1 MGFGSIIAERG
12 DHLQISTDRQ
22 NGLTPAEEN
31 IWYRLMTFHGVAE
44 EPWTAEGSATA
55 EKNRELWNRWALP
68 ALNPDRIAALGL
80 AKLAPL
86 TEEECQKIAGELD
99 ITELPDPNGAV
110 AISAIQVSKPFT
122 VAGLVF
128 PTSADFEMAHFEVYA
143 DFEKAHF
150 EADAG
155 FRAAHFETYAD
166 FREAHLEAYA
176 DFRAAHFEA
185 YADFEKAH
193 FDGRAYFG
201 EAHFDGDADFPK
213 VHFDDD
219 AVFEKAHFD
228 AAAEFSDANFSSKT
242 SFAGAAFAE
251 PPQYHQAKLHQNT
264 SFHEADFSRAR
275 DRVSADA
282 ESAWRRLKLIMSEA
296 HAHHEELRFFAYE
309 MSVRGRMA
317 QWPVNWLYRL
327 YEGLS
332 DYGRSMG
339 CPAGWLAA
347 LTLLF
352 GLAYGGLLERP
363 TDIDRGQFREDIA
376 SFTLGNALPA
386 VGGLN
391 PARRDLYKRLFDN
404 GGGIDIP
411 FSIELLSIVQ
421 ASSGVVLFL
430 LLSLGIR
437 NRFRIK

>member
-155 FRAAHFETYAD
+155 
-166 FREAHLEAYA
+166 
-176 DFRAAHFEA
+176 FRAAHFEA

-339 CPAGWLAA
+339 RPAGWLAA